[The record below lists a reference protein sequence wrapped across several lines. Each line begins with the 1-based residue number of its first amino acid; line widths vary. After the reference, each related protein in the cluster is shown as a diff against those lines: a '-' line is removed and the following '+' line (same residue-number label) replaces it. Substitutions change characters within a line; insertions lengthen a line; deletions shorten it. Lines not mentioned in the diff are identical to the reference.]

1 MHMPIRKGLDT
12 VADKWTLH
20 PDYRTPPVPTGGGV
34 TPGPWR
40 HPDGGQ
46 VMNGTYERP
55 RPGRRVEVVTIW
67 YGYALTRWQ
76 GPSMPRFSSPL
87 VSAWNPVL
95 AQGLRADPEMP
106 TPYLDDRWCDR
117 WIAKALLYG
126 RKPYGAFTLPAG
138 EALRW
143 FGKSGSTGLVYR
155 AETLTP
161 RAERPASR
169 DQAAGLIRVVAG
181 AVETY
186 GHLFDVDAL
195 IADYRN
201 ALPAELAGPQVE
213 ALSTHRSGSPALRYV
228 LDEDAEASFGQ
239 APLSVRGLTLGYP
252 PRETAARILA
262 EAASG

>member
-1 MHMPIRKGLDT
+1 MRTPIRKGLDT
-12 VADKWTLH
+12 VADTWTLH
-20 PDYRTPPVPTGGGV
+20 PDYRTPPVPTGGRL

-46 VMNGTYERP
+46 VMNGTYERL
-55 RPGRRVEVVTIW
+55 RPGRQVEVVAIW

-95 AQGLRADPEMP
+95 AQGLRADPETP
-106 TPYLDDRWCDR
+106 APYLDDLWCDR
-117 WIAKALLYG
+117 WIAGALLYG

-143 FGKSGSTGLVYR
+143 FGKSGGTGLVYR
-155 AETLTP
+155 AETL
-161 RAERPASR
+161 ASR
-169 DQAAGLIRVVAG
+169 DRAGLIRVVAG
-181 AVETY
+181 TVETY
-186 GHLFDVDAL
+186 AHLFDVDAL

-201 ALPAELAGPQVE
+201 ALPAELAEPQVE
-213 ALSTHRSGSPALRYV
+213 ALSAHRSGSPALRYV
-228 LDEDAEASFGQ
+228 LNEDAEASFRR

-262 EAASG
+262 EAASE